1 MASCCRRWRWFT
13 GGGCSKP
20 PLPLPCVQRGPKTS
34 FCQELLTSSVDG
46 TLNSRVELGEK
57 GRKKGERVG
66 RRNATQR
73 NATQRNHCMLLQWT
87 LSLQPRPFTTDD
99 RENVVVFFLAL
110 MCSLFLERL
119 HAVSVT
125 RTVQPAGNNEVTYIS
140 SPLLAQESLAHDSRF
155 LRAFSCYFFINLVAP
170 VSPFLRQ
177 PNLIS
182 SR

>member
-1 MASCCRRWRWFT
+1 MIALAPCLGSLRDF
-13 GGGCSKP
+13 GGT
-20 PLPLPCVQRGPKTS
+20 VGPKTS
-34 FCQELLTSSVDG
+34 VRSSSVDG
-46 TLNSRVELGEK
+46 TLNSAVEP
-57 GRKKGERVG
+57 RRERQKERG
-66 RRNATQR
+66 TSWTTQR
-73 NATQRNHCMLLQWT
+73 NATQSLHVIAVDRASAFHLV
-87 LSLQPRPFTTDD
+87 LSRQMTEKTSLF
-99 RENVVVFFLAL
+99 VYLAL

-177 PNLIS
+177 PNLIF